1 MNLEELS
8 SSVVDWSDA
17 AIIQMLNTGSTKCG
31 CSSRADPHTFTVM
44 SCELSSQFSWSIKA
58 RIFDWE
64 VELEVRV
71 MALQVEKREEKRV
84 EKEKATMN

>member
-1 MNLEELS
+1 
-8 SSVVDWSDA
+8 
-17 AIIQMLNTGSTKCG
+17 
-31 CSSRADPHTFTVM
+31 M